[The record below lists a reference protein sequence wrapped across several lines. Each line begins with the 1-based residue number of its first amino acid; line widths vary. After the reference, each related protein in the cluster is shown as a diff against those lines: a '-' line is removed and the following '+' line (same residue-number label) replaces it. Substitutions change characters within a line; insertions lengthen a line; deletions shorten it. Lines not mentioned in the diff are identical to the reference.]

1 MSEKVRLT
9 QKGYDK
15 LKAELEQLS
24 TTGRDEIRSFM
35 NDVMEEGDLSENS
48 GYDDARQK
56 MGALE
61 TRIFQLEGILAKA
74 EIVDET
80 GLEKVGLGAIVKI
93 RMGSTERS
101 FTIVSTHEV
110 DPAKNRIS
118 DLSDMG
124 AALMDQRVGKKVS
137 VKGRE
142 VEILEISFE

>member
-9 QKGYDK
+9 QTGYNK
-15 LKAELEQLS
+15 LKAELEHLS

-56 MGALE
+56 MGSLE

-74 EIVDET
+74 EIVTDAGT
-80 GLEKVGLGAIVKI
+80 NKVSLGATVKVN
-93 RMGSTERS
+93 MGGTERT

-110 DPAKNRIS
+110 DPGKGKIS
-118 DLSDMG
+118 DLSDVG
-124 AALMDQRVGKKVS
+124 AALMDKKVGTKVS

-142 VEILEISFE
+142 IQVLEITLD